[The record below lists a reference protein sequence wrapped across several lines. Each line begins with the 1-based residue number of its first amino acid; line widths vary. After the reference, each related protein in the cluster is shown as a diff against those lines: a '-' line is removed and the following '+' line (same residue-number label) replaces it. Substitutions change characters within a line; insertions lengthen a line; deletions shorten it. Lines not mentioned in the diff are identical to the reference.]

1 MIYDKS
7 YNIFMKALKEKS
19 SIFTLLQIIAAVAFT
34 CSSFG
39 PGIISVC
46 LVLLVAFTLVLVL
59 KESKHP
65 YFDFFIFGLV
75 FHVLAFYWLPQTIS
89 FFGGF
94 GDFLAYLIFILYC
107 FSHSLQ
113 FLLVVFLFKR
123 LNQTILGK
131 MLLAFPLAWL
141 FAEYFFPRMFPWS
154 LANPMISLIGFS
166 SWANVVGVFPL
177 SALLLWWASLVLAKK
192 KISFIFVILVLFY
205 NFPQRIYAGGN
216 YKKVAVIQAN
226 INAKDVINPDLRNQN
241 LQLYQNLS
249 KEVKDADLIIW
260 PESSANYW
268 IPDEIVSLKNTKFDP
283 LVDRI
288 KPMIFGSMSYQA
300 KDSKTGSSND
310 LDYYKYNTV
319 FAVDQAG
326 TVLGNY
332 HKQILMPFGEY
343 MPFADLIPVLKN
355 LSPETGDFT
364 FGGKQSPIEIKN
376 FGLRIGSLICY
387 EDLVSLT
394 SVDAVRAGAN
404 ILINFSNDAW
414 YGNTKAV
421 YQHNLLAAWRAIET
435 KRYLIRSTNTGY
447 TTIIDPFG
455 KIESDLEAF
464 KSGILEQSIAP
475 LEEITFYVKHA
486 HIFPW
491 LTFSL
496 VLIFLLISYGQRG
509 SNNE

>member
-7 YNIFMKALKEKS
+7 YNIFMRDLKERFS
-19 SIFTLLQIIAAVAFT
+19 FFTVLQIIAAIAFSF
-34 CSSFG
+34 SSFG
-39 PGIISVC
+39 PGTISVC
-46 LVLLVAFTLVLVL
+46 LVLLVAFALVLVL
-59 KESKHP
+59 EKSKHP

-75 FHVLAFYWLPQTIS
+75 FHALAFYWLPQTIS

-94 GDFLAYLIFILYC
+94 GDLLAYLIFILYC

-113 FLLVVFLFKR
+113 FLLVVYLSKR
-123 LNQTILGK
+123 LGRTILGK
-131 MLLAFPLAWL
+131 LFLSFPLAWL

-154 LANPMISLIGFS
+154 LANPMISWIGFS
-166 SWANVVGVFPL
+166 SLATVVGVFPL

-205 NFPQRIYAGGN
+205 NFPQQISAVEN
-216 YKKVAVIQAN
+216 YKKVAVLQAN

-241 LQLYQNLS
+241 LELYQNLS

-260 PESSANYW
+260 PESAANYW
-268 IPDEIVSLKNTKFDP
+268 IPDEISSLKNTKFDP
-283 LVDRI
+283 LADRI

-300 KDSKTGSSND
+300 KDSKTGSNKD
-310 LDYYKYNTV
+310 QDYHKYNTV
-319 FAVDQAG
+319 FAVDEAG

-332 HKQILMPFGEY
+332 HKKILMPFGEY
-343 MPFADLIPVLKN
+343 MPFADLIPAIKN

-364 FGGKQSPIEIKN
+364 PGGKQVPIEIKN
-376 FGLRIGSLICY
+376 LGLKIGSLICY
-387 EDLVSLT
+387 EDLVPST
-394 SVDAVRAGAN
+394 SVEAVRAGAN

-435 KRYLIRSTNTGY
+435 QRYLIRSTNTGY

-455 KIESDLEAF
+455 RIEKDLEAF
-464 KSGILEQSIAP
+464 KSGILEHRFAP
-475 LEEITFYVKHA
+475 LDEITFYVKYA

-491 LTFSL
+491 LTFAL
-496 VLIFLLISYGQRG
+496 VLIFLLIAYKINRKNQ
-509 SNNE
+509 